1 MRVEEVRE
9 LHARG
14 ACAGGD
20 RDAREEGGSG
30 DADVGFGADQVTF
43 ARGDVGTLE
52 EHFGGKAGGED
63 GRLRDA
69 GGETRR
75 EQILGDGGAAEK
87 VEGVLV
93 LRDGADVGRD
103 LGAGGRDRRAGL
115 LIVEPA
121 RGAEPVAFL
130 DEAEAFLLA
139 CEGLLLEL
147 ELGAVGAERKPAG
160 GDLGDQ
166 GALGGAAGVLGGE
179 VGLQGLFVRLRTRPK
194 KSSS

>member
-1 MRVEEVRE
+1 M
-9 LHARG
+9 
-14 ACAGGD
+14 
-20 RDAREEGGSG
+20 
-30 DADVGFGADQVTF
+30 
-43 ARGDVGTLE
+43 
-52 EHFGGKAGGED
+52 
-63 GRLRDA
+63 
-69 GGETRR
+69 
-75 EQILGDGGAAEK
+75 
-87 VEGVLV
+87 
-93 LRDGADVGRD
+93 RDGADVGRD

-166 GALGGAAGVLGGE
+166 GALGGEA
-179 VGLQGLFVRLRTRPK
+179 R
-194 KSSS
+194 